1 MTIQKPQKK
10 RIVVKIGSSLLTDN
24 GTRLNLDLIDTLAR
38 QISSIREADA
48 SVSIVSSGAVAFG
61 MSRLGWTTRPK
72 SIHDLQAAAAIG
84 QIGLARAYQDSFEK
98 LGLQAAQILLTHDD
112 LAHRARY
119 LNARSTLRT
128 LLELGVIPIINEND
142 SVATEE
148 IKFGDNDTLASL
160 VANLTEANLM
170 ILLTDQDGL
179 YTADPRKNKNAQLVQ
194 EITAAD
200 PNLDKMASDA
210 GSQFGRGGM
219 QTKVFAARK
228 ATRSGATTVIA
239 NGMTPDILTKITSGI
254 SIGTRLL
261 PTKPNL
267 TSRKQWLGSHLQSKG
282 TLTLDEGAVRAIIN
296 ENKSLLPIGVRQT
309 KGDYSRGDVVVC
321 VDANGKRIALGLVNY
336 SAGET
341 AKIIGNPSQKIEELI
356 GYVNDYELI
365 HRDNLA
371 IDD

>member
-1 MTIQKPQKK
+1 MTIQKLQQK
-10 RIVVKIGSSLLTDN
+10 RIVIKIGSSLITDN
-24 GTRLNLDLIDTLAR
+24 GTRLNLDLIDTLAK
-38 QISSIREADA
+38 QISSIREFGA

-61 MSRLGWTTRPK
+61 MSRLKWATRPK

-112 LAHRARY
+112 LTHRARY

-179 YTADPRKNKNAQLVQ
+179 YTTDPRKNKDAQLVQ
-194 EITAAD
+194 EITADD
-200 PNLDKMASDA
+200 PNLEKMASGA

-228 ATRSGATTVIA
+228 AATGGARTVIA
-239 NGMTPDILTKITSGI
+239 NGMTTDILTKITSGI
-254 SIGTRLL
+254 SIGTTLL
-261 PTKPNL
+261 PTKPSL
-267 TSRKQWLGSHLQSKG
+267 KSRKQWLGSLQSKG
-282 TLTLDEGAVRAIIN
+282 TLTLDEGAVRALIN
-296 ENKSLLPIGVRQT
+296 DNKSLLPIGVRET
-309 KGDYSRGDVVVC
+309 IGDYSRGDVVVC
-321 VDANGKRIALGLVNY
+321 VDANGKRIASGLINY
-336 SAGET
+336 SAAET
-341 AKIIGNPSQKIEELI
+341 AKIIGKPSQKIEELI
-356 GYVNDYELI
+356 GYMNDYELI

>member
-1 MTIQKPQKK
+1 MTTQNPQKK

-61 MSRLGWTTRPK
+61 MSRLGWATRPK

>member
-1 MTIQKPQKK
+1 MTIQNPQSK

-24 GTRLNLDLIDTLAR
+24 GTRLNLDLIDALAS
-38 QISSIREADA
+38 QISKMREAGA

-61 MSRLGWTTRPK
+61 MSRLKWATRPK

-98 LGLQAAQILLTHDD
+98 LGLQTAQILLTHDD
-112 LAHRARY
+112 LTHRARY

-128 LLELGVIPIINEND
+128 LLELGVIPIVNEND

-160 VANLTEANLM
+160 VANLTGANLM

-179 YTADPRKNKNAQLVQ
+179 YTTDPRKNKDAQLVQ
-194 EITAAD
+194 ETTADD
-200 PNLDKMASDA
+200 PNLDKMASGT

-228 ATRSGATTVIA
+228 AARSGARTVIA
-239 NGMTPDILTKITSGI
+239 NGMTADILTKITSGM
-254 SIGTRLL
+254 SVGTTLL

-267 TSRKQWLGSHLQSKG
+267 TSKKQWLGSHIQSKG
-282 TLTLDEGAVRAIIN
+282 TLTLDEGAVIALIS
-296 ENKSLLPIGVRQT
+296 EHKSLLPIGVRQT
-309 KGDYSRGDVVVC
+309 SGDYSRGDVVLC
-321 VDANGKRIALGLVNY
+321 VDANGKRVALGLINY
-336 SAGET
+336 DADET
-341 AKIIGNPSQKIEELI
+341 VKIIGHPSKKIEELI
-356 GYVNDYELI
+356 GYVNEYELI

-371 IDD
+371 LEE

>member
-1 MTIQKPQKK
+1 MTIQKLQQK
-10 RIVVKIGSSLLTDN
+10 RIVIKIGSSLLTDN
-24 GTRLNLDLIDTLAR
+24 GTRLNLDLIDKLAK
-38 QISSIREADA
+38 QISSIREAGA

-61 MSRLGWTTRPK
+61 MSRLKWATRPK

-112 LAHRARY
+112 LTQRARY

-128 LLELGVIPIINEND
+128 LLELGVIPIVNEND

-170 ILLTDQDGL
+170 ILLTDQEGL
-179 YTADPRKNKNAQLVQ
+179 YTSDPRKNKDAQLVQ
-194 EITAAD
+194 EITADD
-200 PNLDKMASDA
+200 PKLDKMASGA

-228 ATRSGATTVIA
+228 AARSGARTVIA
-239 NGMTPDILTKITSGI
+239 NGMTTDILIKITSGI
-254 SIGTRLL
+254 SIGTTLL
-261 PTKPNL
+261 PSKPNL
-267 TSRKQWLGSHLQSKG
+267 TSKKQWLGSHLQSKG
-282 TLTLDEGAVRAIIN
+282 TLTLDEGAVRALIS

-309 KGDYSRGDVVVC
+309 NGDYSRGDVVVC
-321 VDANGKRIALGLVNY
+321 VDAYGKRIASGLINY

-365 HRDNLA
+365 HRDNLV
-371 IDD
+371 IEE

>member
-1 MTIQKPQKK
+1 MTTQKSQKK

-24 GTRLNLDLIDTLAR
+24 GTRLNLDLIDALAS
-38 QISSIREADA
+38 QISNIREAGA

-61 MSRLGWTTRPK
+61 MSRLKWATRPK

-98 LGLQAAQILLTHDD
+98 LGLQTAQILLTHDD
-112 LAHRARY
+112 LTHRTRY

-128 LLELGVIPIINEND
+128 LLELGVIPIVNEND

-179 YTADPRKNKNAQLVQ
+179 YTSDPRKNKDVQLVQ
-194 EITAAD
+194 EITADD
-200 PNLDKMASDA
+200 PNLDKMASGA

-219 QTKVFAARK
+219 ETKVFAARK
-228 ATRSGATTVIA
+228 AARGGARTVIA
-239 NGMTPDILTKITSGI
+239 NGMTTDILTKITSGI
-254 SIGTRLL
+254 SIGTTLL
-261 PTKPNL
+261 PSKPSL
-267 TSRKQWLGSHLQSKG
+267 TSKKQWLGSQLQSKG
-282 TLTLDEGAVRAIIN
+282 TLTLDEGAVRALIS

-309 KGDYSRGDVVVC
+309 NGDYSRGDVVVC
-321 VDANGKRIALGLVNY
+321 VDAYGKRIASGLINY

-365 HRDNLA
+365 HRDNLV
-371 IDD
+371 IEE